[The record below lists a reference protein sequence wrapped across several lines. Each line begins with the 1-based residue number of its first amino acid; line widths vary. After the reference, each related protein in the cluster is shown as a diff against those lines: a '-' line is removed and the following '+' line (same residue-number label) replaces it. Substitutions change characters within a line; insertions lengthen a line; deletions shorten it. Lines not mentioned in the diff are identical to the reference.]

1 MTSKEITKT
10 LKVYNDQFPNM
21 PTQTLARKFV
31 KENPGLLT
39 VETCRGR
46 LRYLRNEHRGRN
58 QSNVYKKNVGINSL
72 KKNAPIV
79 EDFWSSTYNEDS
91 AILQYKGS
99 KSIQSK
105 EEAIEHFKIDTKIWD
120 VKKYEV
126 NSWDVTMLVKVK
138 DTHVPKKVTNY
149 QVKLHLVP
157 KIGFFDLKEAKKELD
172 KYILKRKKVKSPGKG
187 VIVAGVT
194 DLHIGSK
201 SNKNKGLI
209 LTQDFNLNVVQESLL
224 RAADR
229 INNQKASKVYL
240 AITGDLVETITGL
253 NHINSWQG
261 IHEDFYGGNAI
272 ILAYEII
279 EKCLLSKI
287 NNLEEIFFVSGNH
300 DRLSSDRSV
309 DEKGS
314 VAQLVSYMCS
324 RTYKTTWHPML
335 ISRIID
341 NVNYIFTHYHL
352 RFVKQNL
359 GEIFW
364 KYGVQGKYNLL
375 VGGHKHTRET
385 KKPLII
391 NETILKDG
399 INYRAVTLAPIFTG
413 NFYSESNG
421 WTSSAGIGIFKR
433 YQNNIDHLDLS
444 I

>member
-1 MTSKEITKT
+1 MNNKEISKF
-10 LKVYNDQFPNM
+10 LKDYSENFPNM
-21 PTQTLARKFV
+21 PTRTLAK
-31 KENPGLLT
+31 KIENEANLGLT
-39 VETCRGR
+39 TENIRGR
-46 LRYLRNEHRGRN
+46 LRYLKGLHPLN
-58 QSNVYKKNVGINSL
+58 KKGYGNGATPL
-72 KKNAPIV
+72 KSGKHSTTD
-79 EDFWSSTYNEDS
+79 EWSSSYDDES
-91 AILQYKGS
+91 AVLQYKGS

-105 EEAIEHFKIDTKIWD
+105 EDAIKHFNVDTKVWD
-120 VKKYEV
+120 VRKYEV
-126 NSWDVTMLVKVK
+126 NSWDVTMLVKTK
-138 DTHVPKKVTNY
+138 DALVPKKVTNY
-149 QVKLHLVP
+149 QVKLFLTP
-157 KIGFFDLKEAKKELD
+157 KIGFFDLNQAKKDLS
-172 KYILKRKKVKSPGKG
+172 KYIVKRKKVKHKGEG

-201 SNKNKGLI
+201 SNSKKGLI
-209 LTQDFNLNVVQESLL
+209 LTPDFDVDIVQESLL

-229 INNQKASKVYL
+229 INEQKGSKVYL

-261 IHEDFYGGNAI
+261 IQEDFYGGNAI

-300 DRLSSDRSV
+300 DRLTSDRKL

-324 RTYKTTWHPML
+324 KTYKTIWHPML

-341 NVNYIFTHYHL
+341 DVNYIFTHYHL

-375 VGGHKHTRET
+375 IGGHKHTREI

-421 WTSSAGIGIFKR
+421 WTSSAGIGIFKK